1 MNSKSATRGHGTED
15 KLLDTNVVLP
25 EMILTT
31 IKENK
36 VYVEILLSR
45 LTSLNKAFT
54 EKKVNS
60 ILDTISFFDT
70 KVDEFESYIEKIETE
85 MHLQLNNCHV
95 AFDVDPHLVE
105 KISNRLLSQSA
116 FDRYD
121 PSFCFVWFDFL
132 LFISIDLIS

>member
-60 ILDTISFFDT
+60 ILDTISFFDA

-121 PSFCFVWFDFL
+121 ALLCFA
-132 LFISIDLIS
+132 FIWCILCFYL